1 MTAPT
6 PSLIMVTDTG
16 SVVSSWSSWVPWALI
31 PSGRLPT
38 LMKLRTEMLWDKKM
52 SMQAKLNIT
61 HENLRFVNRISVEMP
76 DHMVDIDVESGE
88 LLERSDHSKHLY
100 FRIQLCKW
108 NSDEFHSSLNLQYD
122 RGVVWWWGEG
132 GGREMWQIRCNWD
145 YLSYQ
150 GFFSHNSTSS
160 INKATTQSAAV

>member
-6 PSLIMVTDTG
+6 PSLINGHWHWLCCVIMIIL
-16 SVVSSWSSWVPWALI
+16 SSLGAYSIRTTA
-31 PSGRLPT
+31 T

-61 HENLRFVNRISVEMP
+61 DENLCFVNRISVEMP
-76 DHMVDIDVESGE
+76 DHKVDIDVESGE

-108 NSDEFHSSLNLQYD
+108 NSDEFHPSLNLQYD